1 MSTFIENLSNNML
14 LLPVSMGRIQL
25 EVKTKRGADALKTAL
40 GVAEGVRAGG
50 TIGAL
55 GAMTDLAAE
64 LINRHYGHARTYTY
78 TRTLAAA
85 VRGHRIVT
93 TTRTPEH
100 LTRYAEFRHALYN
113 GIDEF
118 MPQYEAYYKS
128 TNGVADMGSSQIT
141 IPHPDAVREKAYI
154 NIGVPQQIRPADLD
168 GMNLPAGLAADIAA
182 RTDAHIMQQ
191 AEAAKTA
198 AVEELAK
205 AVDNIE
211 KQLTSGK
218 RLHDSLISNA
228 QNASRNLREFTDS
241 FDNDPRLI
249 EACDIVDDRIA
260 SSTLEQV
267 KNSETLRA
275 QAVRA
280 ASTASKSLKKVA
292 SAPAVSAPAEVGSI
306 HIGDDS
312 ILADLI
318 D

>member
-14 LLPVSMGRIQL
+14 VLPVSMGRVQL
-25 EVKTKRGADALKTAL
+25 EVKTKRGADALKSAL

-64 LINRHYGHARTYTY
+64 LINRPIGHARTYTY
-78 TRTLAAA
+78 THTLAYM
-85 VRGHRIVT
+85 RGYRIVT
-93 TTRTPEH
+93 TGRTPEH
-100 LTRYAEFRHALYN
+100 LTRYSEFRNALMA
-113 GIDEF
+113 GVEEF
-118 MPQYEAYYKS
+118 MPQYEAYYAS
-128 TNGVADMGSSQIT
+128 TNGVADMGSSQIK
-141 IPHPDAVREKAYI
+141 IPNPHDIRAKAYI
-154 NIGVPQQIRPADLD
+154 SIGVPQQIRPADLD

-267 KNSETLRA
+267 KNSETLRS

-292 SAPAVSAPAEVGSI
+292 SAPAVSAPVPAEVGTI
-306 HIGDDS
+306 ITGDS
-312 ILADLI
+312 LLADLI